1 VWHRARSTPGHAT
14 GAVVDGVVVAG
25 SANWSGAGL
34 GANLEAALAVDHPA
48 AAGYYAAAFDRD
60 WAASG

>member
-1 VWHRARSTPGHAT
+1 
-14 GAVVDGVVVAG
+14 VVVAG
-25 SANWSGAGL
+25 SSNWSGAGL